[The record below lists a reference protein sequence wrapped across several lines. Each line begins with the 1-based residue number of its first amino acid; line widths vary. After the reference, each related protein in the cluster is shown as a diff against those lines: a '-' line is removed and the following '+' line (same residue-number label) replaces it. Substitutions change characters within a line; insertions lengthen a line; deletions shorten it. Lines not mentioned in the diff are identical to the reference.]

1 MTALSNGTAATEQL
15 RHGGSGAAR
24 AMPTPPLAPVVRGRR
39 RPGLLALGVALVATG
54 ALLSAWLVGRA
65 GDRVPVLVVARDVP
79 YGATFERADL
89 VVSDV
94 FVEPT
99 VSTVPAGDLDQ
110 VVGAT
115 ALVPL
120 IAGTVL
126 AADAVGASTGPPA
139 GQVVVGL
146 AVAATRM
153 PAGGL
158 TAGDRVRVVSTP
170 PRDADV
176 PEEQPPSIA
185 VAVLRLGEPDL
196 DGVTVV
202 DVVASPQDGP
212 VLAAW
217 SATGRIALVLEP
229 AAG

>member
-1 MTALSNGTAATEQL
+1 
-15 RHGGSGAAR
+15 
-24 AMPTPPLAPVVRGRR
+24 MPTPPPAPVVRGRR
-39 RPGLLALGVALVATG
+39 RPGMLALGVALIATG

-79 YGATFERADL
+79 YGATLERADL
-89 VVSDV
+89 AVSDV

-99 VSTVPAGDLDQ
+99 VSTVPAADIEA
-110 VVGAT
+110 VVGTT

-120 IAGTVL
+120 VAGSLL
-126 AADAVGASTGPPA
+126 APEAVGASTGPPP

-153 PAGGL
+153 PTGRLA
-158 TAGDRVRVVSTP
+158 AGDRVQVVSTP

-176 PEEQPPSIA
+176 PDEQPRSIA
-185 VAVLRLGEPDL
+185 VTVLRLGEPDL
-196 DGVTVV
+196 DEVTVI

-217 SATGRIALVLEP
+217 SATGRIALILEP
-229 AAG
+229 SAG

>member
-1 MTALSNGTAATEQL
+1 MTTLSNGTPTTEP
-15 RHGGSGAAR
+15 RHAGSGVR
-24 AMPTPPLAPVVRGRR
+24 PMPAPPPAPVVRGRR

-79 YGATFERADL
+79 YGATLERADL
-89 VVSDV
+89 MVSEV
-94 FVEPT
+94 FVQPD
-99 VSTVPAGDLDQ
+99 VSTVPATDVEL

-120 IAGTVL
+120 VGGTL
-126 AADAVGASTGPPA
+126 LSADAVGASAGPPP
-139 GQVVVGL
+139 GHVVVGL

-170 PRDADV
+170 PRDADA
-176 PEEQPPSIA
+176 PGEPPPSIA
-185 VAVLRLGEPDL
+185 VTVLRLGEPDL
-196 DGVTVV
+196 DGTTVV
-202 DVVASPQDGP
+202 DAVTSQQDGP

-217 SATGRIALVLEP
+217 SATGRIALLLEP
-229 AAG
+229 SAG